1 MALNKSDIMDQIQNQ
16 NNFPVDEQ
24 EIDLVELIQKMWLN
38 KGLILKLTA
47 IFMVVGVFVAI
58 FSPKVYTASCDVVP
72 QTSDGSG
79 SSKMSSL
86 AALAGINLNQSLDV
100 KALSPLVYENIM
112 KSTTFRKE
120 LMQTPIEFEKAGKAV
135 SFFEYYTSEEYN
147 KPSVISY
154 IKKYTIGLP
163 FTILNTIRGEQE
175 LPQIGAADGDAQLI
189 ESMTKEEYAVSQIL
203 AQAVSITLTEKKG
216 FVTITANMPEAVAAA
231 QLAQATVAL
240 LQKYITEFKIDKV
253 QSNLDFVQ
261 SRYDEAKNN
270 FEDIQFRRAKHRDAN
285 QNVIKHSARVEQEK
299 LDAEYTLAM
308 TLYTELAKQLEQA
321 KISVKETTPI
331 LTIINPVTIP
341 YKKSKPQRAT
351 ILLAFTFLGFVAG
364 AGLVLGIPMLADIT
378 GNERIRSFVKE
389 LPKKEEVEA

>member
-1 MALNKSDIMDQIQNQ
+1 MEQMIQNQ
-16 NNFPVDEQ
+16 NNFPVEEQ
-24 EIDLVELIQKMWLN
+24 EIDIMELVRKMWLN
-38 KGLILKLTA
+38 KALILKIA
-47 IFMVVGVFVAI
+47 AVFMVVGVFVAL

-86 AALAGINLNQSLDV
+86 AALAGINLNQSMDV
-100 KALSPLVYENIM
+100 KALSPLVYENIL

-135 SFFEYYTSEEYN
+135 SFYEYYTSEEYN
-147 KPSVISY
+147 KPSVFSY

-163 FTILNTIRGEQE
+163 FVILNAIRGEQE
-175 LPQIGAADGDAQLI
+175 LPQISAADGDAQQI
-189 ESMTKEEYAVSQIL
+189 ESLTEDEYKVSQIL
-203 AQAVSITLTEKKG
+203 SQAVSIVLTEKKG
-216 FVTITANMPEAVAAA
+216 YVTITANMPEAIAAA
-231 QLAQATVAL
+231 QLAQATLAL

-261 SRYDEAKNN
+261 SRYDEAKQN
-270 FEDIQFRRAKHRDAN
+270 FEDIQFRRAKYRDSN
-285 QNVIKHSARVEQEK
+285 QNVVKHSARVEQEK

-321 KISVKETTPI
+321 KISVKETAPI
-331 LTIINPVTIP
+331 LTVINPVTVP

-351 ILLAFTFLGFVAG
+351 IFMAFIFLGVAAG
-364 AGLVLGIPMLADIT
+364 AGVVFGVPYLADLT
-378 GNERIRSFVKE
+378 GNDNIRRFVKE
-389 LPKKEEVEA
+389 LPEKEDAEVKA